1 MADVLSVPPLISG
14 QYGFYFDFDGTL
26 AELQPRP
33 DQVALLTERRRLL
46 ARLQIIS
53 EGAVALISGRSLAEL
68 DTLTTPLRF
77 ALGGVHGAERRDI
90 NGQLFSVSLPAALVE
105 QLRPQLQAVIQR
117 FPGTLLED
125 KGMAFA
131 IHYRAVEHAGPA
143 VYQAVARLAS
153 AYPELALQ
161 PGKCV
166 VEIRPSGVSKG
177 DTLAAF
183 MNESPFKGRI
193 PLFIG
198 DDITDESAFQVVNQC
213 GGISIKVGEGQ
224 TVARYRLNSVT
235 AVYLW
240 LARVI
245 KRLEKATSGATVK
258 GVGYEPFSG
267 SL

>member
-1 MADVLSVPPLISG
+1 MISEP
-14 QYGFYFDFDGTL
+14 YGFFFDFDGTL
-26 AELQPRP
+26 AELQPLP

-68 DTLTTPLRF
+68 DTLTAPLCF

-90 NGQLFSVSLPAALVE
+90 NGQLSTVTLPPPLMV
-105 QLRPQLQAVIQR
+105 QLRAQLQALCLR
-117 FPGTLLED
+117 FPGTFLEE

-131 IHYRAVEHAGPA
+131 VHYRGAEQAGPA
-143 VYQAVARLAS
+143 VYQATAAI
-153 AYPELALQ
+153 AQPHPELALQ

-166 VEIRPSGVSKG
+166 VEIRPAGVSKG
-177 DTLAAF
+177 HALAQF
-183 MNESPFKGRI
+183 LTEPPFKGRR

-198 DDITDESAFQVVNQC
+198 DDITDESAFEVVNQR
-213 GGISIKVGEGQ
+213 GGISIKVGEGD
-224 TVARYRLNSVT
+224 TLAHYRLNSVT

-240 LARVI
+240 LARVVT
-245 KRLEKATSGATVK
+245 RLEKASTGVTVK